1 MSANWSI
8 SRNSSDPSP
17 VSDDLGPYVG
27 TVRFAAGQV
36 TAVIPINVLADDQ
49 PEEAEAFVL
58 RLLPNTVTG
67 NAEVDEPME
76 VSLKEMIYTPGFIY
90 FIFHVFIY
98 LLVVHLCCR
107 DGLCCDREIR
117 LHLLGKI
124 SSRCC
129 VSVMHVY
136 VFLCASYCRLRWQA
150 WHILQ
155 KSTSQ
160 SVTLLCGCSLNVV
173 RSKQSGN
180 SRRTLCVVSV
190 CFFL

>member
-17 VSDDLGPYVG
+17 VSEDLGPDVG

-36 TAVIPINVLADDQ
+36 TAVIPINVVADDQ

-76 VSLKEMIYTPGFIY
+76 VSLRNYFFIIRL
-90 FIFHVFIY
+90 FIFFI
-98 LLVVHLCCR
+98 HLCIDSCSVAVMVC
-107 DGLCCDREIR
+107 DGEIR
-117 LHLLGKI
+117 LHLLGEK

-129 VSVMHVY
+129 VSVMHVC
-136 VFLCASYCRLRWQA
+136 VFLC
-150 WHILQ
+150 
-155 KSTSQ
+155 
-160 SVTLLCGCSLNVV
+160 VLL
-173 RSKQSGN
+173 
-180 SRRTLCVVSV
+180 
-190 CFFL
+190 